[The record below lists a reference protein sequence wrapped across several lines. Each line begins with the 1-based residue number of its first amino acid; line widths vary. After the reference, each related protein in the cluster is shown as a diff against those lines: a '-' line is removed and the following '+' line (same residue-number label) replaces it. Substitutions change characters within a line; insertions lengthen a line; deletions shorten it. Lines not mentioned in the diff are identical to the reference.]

1 MIMDLGGGA
10 GAFEAGDVQGVRSV
24 TFPSTPAAA
33 AALCRGRHLAPHVNL
48 IELPLS

>member
-24 TFPSTPAAA
+24 TFPSALAAPPA
-33 AALCRGRHLAPHVNL
+33 R
-48 IELPLS
+48 LPLELLD